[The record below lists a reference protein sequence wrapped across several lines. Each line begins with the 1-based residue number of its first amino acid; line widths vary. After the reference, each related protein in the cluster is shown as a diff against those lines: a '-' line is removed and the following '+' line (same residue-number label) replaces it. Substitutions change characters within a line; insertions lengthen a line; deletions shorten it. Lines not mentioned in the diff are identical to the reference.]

1 VPAACGTDAENA
13 HVRLLGEIYLT
24 EMHGI
29 LEALLFLEKFTPEIV
44 SAHLQLSRSDPC
56 LTDSLILHVSNI
68 YSMGTG
74 IQDFWSL
81 LVLPLQ

>member
-1 VPAACGTDAENA
+1 
-13 HVRLLGEIYLT
+13 
-24 EMHGI
+24 MHGI
-29 LEALLFLEKFTPEIV
+29 LGPLLFLEKLITDIV

-56 LTDSLILHVSNI
+56 LTDSLILHLSNI
-68 YSMGTG
+68 YSMGIR